1 VTRLFRCII
10 RESRLVEAS
19 VMEQVGEHQE
29 ASPR

>member
-19 VMEQVGEHQE
+19 VMEHAGNHQE
-29 ASPR
+29 V